1 MRLVP
6 VVFALSLSGP
16 VLAQASLS
24 IVVELTKPTGPDAR
38 LRVALCT
45 DENSFEEG
53 YGCVTASEEAQFP
66 VARITLSDL
75 KPGVYALKC
84 YVDDNA
90 NGELDTGWLGI
101 PSEPYGF
108 SNNAF
113 RLGVPP
119 TFDMAKFTITDGANV
134 QRIKLK

>member
-1 MRLVP
+1 MRLLP
-6 VVFALSLSGP
+6 VLFALSLSSSA
-16 VLAQASLS
+16 LAQASLS
-24 IVVELTKPTGPDAR
+24 IVAELTKAPGPGAR
-38 LRVALCT
+38 LRIALCT

-53 YGCVTASEEAQFP
+53 YGCVTASEDAQFP
-66 VARITLSDL
+66 VARITLPDL

-84 YVDDNA
+84 FVDDNA

-119 TFDMAKFTITDGANV
+119 TFEMAKFTVTDGANV
-134 QRIKLK
+134 QRIKMK